1 MGLPSFLGQILSE
14 HSMTP
19 NDVEIIQDNAKKV
32 ETNDECHRILSTRNR
47 WRKELQRHV
56 LPLDS
61 RKQSLVVNLGL
72 PQSKNRF
79 NFT

>member
-32 ETNDECHRILSTRNR
+32 ETNDECVIESFPQEIAGEKNYKDTCYRSTV
-47 WRKELQRHV
+47 E
-56 LPLDS
+56 
-61 RKQSLVVNLGL
+61 
-72 PQSKNRF
+72 SKV
-79 NFT
+79 